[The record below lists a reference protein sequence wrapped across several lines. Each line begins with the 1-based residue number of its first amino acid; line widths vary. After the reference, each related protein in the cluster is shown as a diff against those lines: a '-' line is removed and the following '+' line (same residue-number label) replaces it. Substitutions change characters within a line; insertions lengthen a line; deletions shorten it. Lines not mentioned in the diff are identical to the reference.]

1 MRKQENF
8 NRGSFIRLS
17 EYIAFIRAVA
27 AGAAAAR
34 LLSRSLKE
42 SDTTRR
48 DAAVFIPRRGSP
60 PSDTIMLRKNLS
72 LREMKGIFVSKFD

>member
-1 MRKQENF
+1 M
-8 NRGSFIRLS
+8 
-17 EYIAFIRAVA
+17 
-27 AGAAAAR
+27 
-34 LLSRSLKE
+34 SLKE

-72 LREMKGIFVSKFD
+72 LREMKGIFVSKFDSIFYDILIKKQTKTK